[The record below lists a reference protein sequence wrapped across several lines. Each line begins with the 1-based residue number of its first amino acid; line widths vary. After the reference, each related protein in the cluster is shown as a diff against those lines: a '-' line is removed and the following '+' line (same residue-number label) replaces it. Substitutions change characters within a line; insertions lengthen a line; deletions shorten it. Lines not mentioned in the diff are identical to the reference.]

1 MELMQMIK
9 GITFA
14 PFSRRGKLDT
24 KSARAS
30 LRNLKKLT
38 GANLIILVP
47 NGLQETPQSETI
59 ARETQANAT
68 DEEFLSIIEYA
79 HSLDLSVALKP
90 TVNCMNGTW
99 RAHISFFDRDV
110 PCEPKWSNW
119 FASYTAFQLHYAAL
133 AEKSGC
139 EMFIAGCEMV
149 MSEHRDAEW
158 RKLISDIKEVYHG
171 PVSYNTDKYQED
183 NVTWWDCVDV
193 ISSSGYYPVNDWEN
207 QLDRIEKVVKKFN
220 KPFFFA
226 ECGCMS
232 TKGSFLVPNDWCIR
246 GEAAPDEQAS
256 WYKAMFEA
264 CKKRPFVRGFCIWDW
279 AAKQYPLSGAAAN
292 TGYEIY
298 GKLALEVVHHYYKEM
313 N

>member
-24 KSARAS
+24 KAARAS

-79 HSLDLSVALKP
+79 HSLGLSVALKP

-99 RAHISFFDRDV
+99 RAHISFFDKDV

-183 NVTWWDCVDV
+183 NVTWWDCVAACL
-193 ISSSGYYPVNDWEN
+193 P
-207 QLDRIEKVVKKFN
+207 KA
-220 KPFFFA
+220 PF
-226 ECGCMS
+226 
-232 TKGSFLVPNDWCIR
+232 SFQTTGASVGRLPLTNRLR
-246 GEAAPDEQAS
+246 GT
-256 WYKAMFEA
+256 
-264 CKKRPFVRGFCIWDW
+264 RPCLRP
-279 AAKQYPLSGAAAN
+279 AKSAPLSEASVYG
-292 TGYEIY
+292 TGLQSNIRYQELQPIPAMKFTESLLWKSY
-298 GKLALEVVHHYYKEM
+298 ITIIRK
-313 N
+313 

>member
-24 KSARAS
+24 KAARAS

-79 HSLDLSVALKP
+79 HSLGLSVALKP

-99 RAHISFFDRDV
+99 RAHISFFDKDV
-110 PCEPKWSNW
+110 PCEPKWCNW

-133 AEKSGC
+133 AEK
-139 EMFIAGCEMV
+139 V
-149 MSEHRDAEW
+149 
-158 RKLISDIKEVYHG
+158 
-171 PVSYNTDKYQED
+171 
-183 NVTWWDCVDV
+183 
-193 ISSSGYYPVNDWEN
+193 
-207 QLDRIEKVVKKFN
+207 
-220 KPFFFA
+220 
-226 ECGCMS
+226 
-232 TKGSFLVPNDWCIR
+232 
-246 GEAAPDEQAS
+246 
-256 WYKAMFEA
+256 
-264 CKKRPFVRGFCIWDW
+264 
-279 AAKQYPLSGAAAN
+279 AAKCLSQAARWS
-292 TGYEIY
+292 
-298 GKLALEVVHHYYKEM
+298 
-313 N
+313 

>member
-1 MELMQMIK
+1 
-9 GITFA
+9 
-14 PFSRRGKLDT
+14 
-24 KSARAS
+24 
-30 LRNLKKLT
+30 
-38 GANLIILVP
+38 
-47 NGLQETPQSETI
+47 
-59 ARETQANAT
+59 
-68 DEEFLSIIEYA
+68 
-79 HSLDLSVALKP
+79 
-90 TVNCMNGTW
+90 
-99 RAHISFFDRDV
+99 
-110 PCEPKWSNW
+110 
-119 FASYTAFQLHYAAL
+119 
-133 AEKSGC
+133 
-139 EMFIAGCEMV
+139 MFIAGCEMV

-246 GEAAPDEQAS
+246 GEAAPDEQAL

-264 CKKRPFVRGFCIWDW
+264 CKKRPFVRGFCIWAW

-298 GKLALEVVHHYYKEM
+298 GKPALEVVHHYYKEM

>member
-1 MELMQMIK
+1 MQ
-9 GITFA
+9 
-14 PFSRRGKLDT
+14 PL
-24 KSARAS
+24 
-30 LRNLKKLT
+30 LKKV
-38 GANLIILVP
+38 A
-47 NGLQETPQSETI
+47 
-59 ARETQANAT
+59 AKC
-68 DEEFLSIIEYA
+68 LS
-79 HSLDLSVALKP
+79 
-90 TVNCMNGTW
+90 
-99 RAHISFFDRDV
+99 
-110 PCEPKWSNW
+110 
-119 FASYTAFQLHYAAL
+119 Q
-133 AEKSGC
+133 
-139 EMFIAGCEMV
+139 
-149 MSEHRDAEW
+149 DAEW

-207 QLDRIEKVVKKFN
+207 QLDRIERVVKKFN

-298 GKLALEVVHHYYKEM
+298 GKPALEVVHHYYKEM

>member
-79 HSLDLSVALKP
+79 HSLGLSVALKP

-99 RAHISFFDRDV
+99 RAHISFFDKDV

-183 NVTWWDCVDV
+183 NVTWWD
-193 ISSSGYYPVNDWEN
+193 
-207 QLDRIEKVVKKFN
+207 
-220 KPFFFA
+220 
-226 ECGCMS
+226 
-232 TKGSFLVPNDWCIR
+232 WCIR

-279 AAKQYPLSGAAAN
+279 AAKQYPLSGAASN

-298 GKLALEVVHHYYKEM
+298 GKPALEVVHHYYKEM